1 MLDGYLSSQAGFYNL
16 ARLEDLTN
24 QHRHMTIDLDSVN
37 LQLRD
42 ASAETIVRWALDQGL
57 PSMASTSFG
66 RNAAVMLH
74 LVSSVDKS
82 VPTVWV
88 DTGYNLRDT
97 YIVAERL
104 INDLQLKMHIYAPQ
118 MTSERR
124 NAIMGGVPTI
134 EDEELH
140 EEFTRQVKL
149 EPFARAI
156 EELKPQI
163 WLTGIRR
170 EETEHRQGLDVVSR
184 DGRGIVKVAPIFNWS
199 EQDLEDYMELHSL
212 PTCRH
217 YFDPTKVHDGRE
229 CGLHTAA

>member
-1 MLDGYLSSQAGFYNL
+1 MDF
-16 ARLEDLTN
+16 
-24 QHRHMTIDLDSVN
+24 DSVN
-37 LQLRD
+37 ATLRN
-42 ASAETIVRWALDQGL
+42 ASAQEIVQWALGL
-57 PSMASTSFG
+57 GRNTIATTSMG

-74 LVSSVDKS
+74 LVGEVDKS
-82 VPTVWV
+82 VPTIWV

-97 YIVAERL
+97 YVVAERL
-104 INDLQLKMHIYAPQ
+104 IRDLQVDMHVYSPQ

-124 NAIMGGVPTI
+124 NAIMGGIPTV
-134 EDEELH
+134 DEEERH

-149 EPFARAI
+149 EPFAQAL
-156 EELKPQI
+156 EEFQPEI

-170 EETEHRQGLDVVSR
+170 EETEHRQSLDIVSL
-184 DGRGIVKVAPIFNWS
+184 DNRGIIKVAPIFYWS
-199 EQDLEDYMELHSL
+199 EDDVEDYMEQFEL

>member
-1 MLDGYLSSQAGFYNL
+1 MQAL
-16 ARLEDLTN
+16 QL
-24 QHRHMTIDLDSVN
+24 DLDSVN
-37 LQLRD
+37 ASLRD
-42 ASAETIVRWALDQGL
+42 ASAQEVVRWALGL
-57 PSMASTSFG
+57 GRSTIASTSMG

-74 LVSSVDKS
+74 LVSQVDKS

-104 INDLQLKMHIYAPQ
+104 IRDLEVNIHVYSPQ

-124 NAIMGGVPTI
+124 NAIMGGIPTV
-134 EDEELH
+134 DEQERH

-149 EPFARAI
+149 EPFEKAL
-156 EELKPQI
+156 ETFQPQV

-170 EETEHRQGLDVVSR
+170 EETDHRKTLDIVSL
-184 DGRGIVKVAPIFNWS
+184 DHRGIIKVAPLFYWS
-199 EQDLEDYMELHSL
+199 EDAVEAYMEQYQL